1 MKKQKTRRC
10 YHVPFNQ
17 MAAALQTPEVNA
29 AIVLF
34 SWLRQLPRL
43 NKVYTIK
50 HRHNLLQRRNQ
61 LVRSL
66 VTAGNADHSNR
77 CSKTGQFCTPRVSLW
92 RAELASLNNELK
104 DLRGV
109 K

>member
-43 NKVYTIK
+43 NKVYAIK

-66 VTAGNADHSNR
+66 VTAGNTDHSNR
-77 CSKTGQFCTPRVSLW
+77 CSKTGQFCTPRVSLLM
-92 RAELASLNNELK
+92 LASSARHNELK
-104 DLRGV
+104 DLRGM